1 MQRQFEEMKKLK
13 VQAETVLDSLKALK
27 KNIRDYKG
35 DVQLRVSMNFLDEDL
50 EFVEKML
57 GRVAKSLEYNCI
69 ELYIKENMEDEKI

>member
-35 DVQLRVSMNFLDEDL
+35 DVQLRVSMNFLDKDL

-57 GRVAKSLEYNCI
+57 GRVAKSLECNCI
-69 ELYIKENMEDEKI
+69 ELYIKEKLEDEKI

>member
-13 VQAETVLDSLKALK
+13 VQAETVLDNLKALK

-50 EFVEKML
+50 EFVEM
-57 GRVAKSLEYNCI
+57 
-69 ELYIKENMEDEKI
+69 